1 MNLIAVQLD
10 CVWEDKSRNFARVL
24 ELLAAEP
31 PVPGSLVVLP
41 EMFSTGFS
49 YNVTVTCQTTARED
63 ESFLARL
70 ADEFEVTVLGGAV
83 SRYAAGRVHNEAV
96 AFGPDGSLLARYAK
110 QRLFSPGG
118 ETAVHSAGDA
128 TVTFPWNGFTV
139 APLVCYDL
147 RFPELFRQAVAQGA
161 DLLAVIAAWPARRER
176 HWLTLLQARAIEN
189 QAYVVGV
196 NRVGQDPQA
205 TYSGRSVVVDPHGI
219 IIADAGQ
226 RETLVTA
233 RVHPKVVAEWRRDF
247 PALRDAGLGNTAL

>member
-1 MNLIAVQLD
+1 MNVVAVQLD

-49 YNVTVTCQTTARED
+49 YHFAMTCQTAARED
-63 ESFLARL
+63 ETFLARL
-70 ADEFEVTVLGGAV
+70 ADEFEVTVVGGV
-83 SRYAAGRVHNEAV
+83 ITRNAAGLVHNEAV
-96 AFGPDGSLLARYAK
+96 AFGPDGNLLARYAK
-110 QRLFSPGG
+110 QRVFSPGG
-118 ETAVHSAGDA
+118 EAAVHSPGST

-147 RFPELFRQAVAQGA
+147 RFPELFRAAVAQGA
-161 DLLAVIAAWPARRER
+161 DLLAVIASWPARRER

-196 NRVGQDPQA
+196 NRVGQDPQGHLLRPQRRRGPA
-205 TYSGRSVVVDPHGI
+205 RHHHRRRRPAG
-219 IIADAGQ
+219 DAGDG
-226 RETLVTA
+226 
-233 RVHPKVVAEWRRDF
+233 PS
-247 PALRDAGLGNTAL
+247 PS

>member
-1 MNLIAVQLD
+1 MNLVAIQLD

-31 PVPGSLVVLP
+31 PAPGSLVVLP

-49 YNVTVTCQTTARED
+49 YNVAVTCQTAARED
-63 ESFLARL
+63 ETFLAQL
-70 ADEFEVTVLGGAV
+70 AAEFEVTVLGGAV
-83 SRYAAGRVHNEAV
+83 TRDPAGSVHNEAI
-96 AFGPDGSLLARYAK
+96 AFGPEGHRLARYTK
-110 QRLFSPGG
+110 QRVFSPGG
-118 ETAVHSAGDA
+118 EAAVHTPGKT

-147 RFPELFRQAVAQGA
+147 RFPELFRAAAAQGA
-161 DLLAVIAAWPARRER
+161 EVFAVIAAWPARRER

-189 QAYVVGV
+189 QAYVIGV

-226 RETLVTA
+226 RETLLTA
-233 RVHPKVVAEWRRDF
+233 PVYPAVVAEWRRDF
-247 PALRDAGLGNTAL
+247 PALRDAGLGSATR